1 MTAEIKTSLEE
12 LKGKFENIFREL
24 EQKDKEREN
33 TGIKNKKTKGP
44 VQETQN
50 QNNRNTR
57 KKRKLQEEI
66 IEEQFPE
73 LIHRRIQNTYKKETY
88 SKDDHQIIYLRFTLK
103 PGKQWSNDF

>member
-44 VQETQN
+44 VQET
-50 QNNRNTR
+50 
-57 KKRKLQEEI
+57 
-66 IEEQFPE
+66 
-73 LIHRRIQNTYKKETY
+73 
-88 SKDDHQIIYLRFTLK
+88 
-103 PGKQWSNDF
+103 